1 MADISQLKKVV
12 TLIAKSIQTGVQ
24 VAADGKVD
32 WSDLSL
38 ILGAVP
44 SLVSALDGIA
54 LVPSELAQLSADDAA
69 ELSAELIAQLALSDA
84 KAEKVLEASLKILVG
99 VVDLVAGLT
108 YSAPA
113 SQAV

>member
-1 MADISQLKKVV
+1 MSDISQLKKLV
-12 TLIAKSIQTGVQ
+12 TLVAKSVQTGVQ

-44 SLVSALDGIA
+44 SLISALDGVTA
-54 LVPSELAQLSADDAA
+54 VPAELSHLSAEDAA
-69 ELSAELIAQLALSDA
+69 ELSAELVAQLALSDE
-84 KAEKVLEASLKILVG
+84 KAVAVLSASLKILVG
-99 VVDLVAGLT
+99 VVALVEAITLQ
-108 YSAPA
+108 PQ